1 LLIKFCCFQFVTP
14 FVANITEGSVL
25 IEASVIATIN
35 GSEDPSNKV
44 SELSRENNKSSLKSS
59 RILAS
64 FIKSDDGRDCLNNVE
79 SGQKRIL
86 FENSENLLFNKCW
99 MLKHILDKRS
109 PLVRPDI
116 KEKMIE
122 SSDGTIYWPC
132 ELTVEDG
139 SQNLHCCEGI
149 SNSLS
154 FFKHMVVSI
163 KALSEASGQSV
174 FSNKVFS
181 FGQILV
187 GYEHVDMSYLEKS
200 SKTKK
205 LDFTLINDV
214 IRTCEV
220 DDNFDVNE

>member
-1 LLIKFCCFQFVTP
+1 M
-14 FVANITEGSVL
+14 
-25 IEASVIATIN
+25 
-35 GSEDPSNKV
+35 
-44 SELSRENNKSSLKSS
+44 
-59 RILAS
+59 
-64 FIKSDDGRDCLNNVE
+64 
-79 SGQKRIL
+79 IL

-163 KALSEASGQSV
+163 KALSEASGQSL
-174 FSNKVFS
+174 FANKVFS

-187 GYEHVDMSYLEKS
+187 GYEHVDMSYLEK
-200 SKTKK
+200 
-205 LDFTLINDV
+205 
-214 IRTCEV
+214 
-220 DDNFDVNE
+220 